1 MHSVTVNSVKLR
13 PCVNFRSFI
22 LKARV
27 PCRLYR
33 EHEEEEKR
41 KNYEQEI
48 DEKSSFV
55 LSRTRKTDTS
65 ISLQTG
71 KNQLLG
77 WKKLR

>member
-1 MHSVTVNSVKLR
+1 
-13 PCVNFRSFI
+13 
-22 LKARV
+22 
-27 PCRLYR
+27 LYR